1 MAWVDVR
8 PSSNVTVTVS
18 VCPSNRSMTGDCRS
32 PMMFSGGSPSF
43 VQRPKLVVPSA
54 MPGSSLA
61 ETSMVEPMSF
71 ARLSLLSP
79 FRMEL
84 PTKS

>member
-1 MAWVDVR
+1 MACVEVL

-18 VCPSNRSMTGDCRS
+18 VCPSNRSMTGDCES
-32 PMMFSGGSPSF
+32 LKTSSGTSPSF

-54 MPGSSLA
+54 MPGSSSA
-61 ETSMVEPMSF
+61 ETSMVAPMSF

-79 FRMEL
+79 SRMAL

>member
-1 MAWVDVR
+1 MACVDML

-18 VCPSNRSMTGDCRS
+18 VCPSNRSMTGDS
-32 PMMFSGGSPSF
+32 GLFAAFSGTSPSF

-54 MPGSSLA
+54 MPGSSSA
-61 ETSMVEPMSF
+61 ETSMVAPMSF

-79 FRMEL
+79 SRMAL